1 MPWKK
6 LLACVT
12 GQIDEGLRQKLEF
25 VLEENR
31 VYRVLLERHS
41 PHWRLQDAER
51 KVLAEK
57 GKPLGKLS
65 RTSSP
70 WCNPKRCSNGIANW
84 SPVNG
89 TFPAAGTPNRVGRPS
104 QLRLNNWWCNSPA
117 KTQAG
122 VMTASSAP
130 WLTWGIT
137 FPIRRWAIFCNDR
150 GWARHPNANA
160 TPPGPRSSAGT
171 RPCSGPPTS
180 SPLKSGPPPA

>member
-12 GQIDEGLRQKLEF
+12 GQIDEALRQKLEF

-31 VYRVLLERHS
+31 VYRALLARHS

-57 GKPLGKLS
+57 GKSLGKLLADVITMVQPEILLKGHRQLVAQKWDFSS
-65 RTSSP
+65 RRHAKPGRTPVSVEVEQLVVQFPS
-70 WCNPKRCSNGIANW
+70 WGYDRIVGALANLGDHI
-84 SPVNG
+84 SDQ
-89 TFPAAGTPNRVGRPS
+89 TVGNILQR
-104 QLRLNNWWCNSPA
+104 Q
-117 KTQAG
+117 
-122 VMTASSAP
+122 
-130 WLTWGIT
+130 
-137 FPIRRWAIFCNDR
+137 